1 MGENVLVNNL
11 IKSNFRPP
19 YRKNSRIKYALEV
32 QSIYNRPDIVYF
44 EYTKK
49 DGFNFITAVEAKVKN
64 WQVALK
70 QAYRNKLFADRVYVA
85 MPKKYSRSAIS
96 NIKEF
101 KNNSVGLIIVEEKK
115 YKIYYHPP
123 KNKPMS
129 QKHVLKVQEYLA
141 STV

>member
-1 MGENVLVNNL
+1 MGEDVLVDNL

-19 YRKNSRIKYALEV
+19 YRRTRSVKYALEV
-32 QSIYNRPDIVYF
+32 KSIYNRPDIVYF

-49 DGFNFITAVEAKVKN
+49 SGFNFITAIEAKVKN

-85 MPKKYSRSAIS
+85 MPKKYSQGAIN
-96 NIKEF
+96 NIREF
-101 KNNSVGLIIVEEKK
+101 KNNSVGLIIVEKKK
-115 YKIYYHPP
+115 YKIYYNPP
-123 KNKPMS
+123 KNKPIS
-129 QKHVLKVQEYLA
+129 QKHVLKVQQYLT